1 VGNHVDDSPLLCPAA
16 SQYRAGESL
25 YPGDIS
31 ETIVAVVD
39 DYHCVTTETDKHVYT
54 RTCVSPQYFF
64 PLTLILHLALNP
76 NQSMS
81 TIFLCLH
88 IQLSLDFSASIYFSL
103 FITVDRG
110 GVFLRELF

>member
-31 ETIVAVVD
+31 EIIVAVVD

-54 RTCVSPQYFF
+54 RTCVSPQYCF
-64 PLTLILHLALNP
+64 PTDSN
-76 NQSMS
+76 S
-81 TIFLCLH
+81 
-88 IQLSLDFSASIYFSL
+88 SLG
-103 FITVDRG
+103 T
-110 GVFLRELF
+110 